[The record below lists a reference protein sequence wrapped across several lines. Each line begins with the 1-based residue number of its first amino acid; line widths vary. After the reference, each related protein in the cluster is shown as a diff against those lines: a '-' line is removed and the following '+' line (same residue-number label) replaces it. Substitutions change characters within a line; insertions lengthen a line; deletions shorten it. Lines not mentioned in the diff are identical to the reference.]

1 MKTRIDVA
9 VTLLDLTAGDT
20 PETARSAARAR
31 LSDLCRADSAALVAR
46 VGRVAVAA
54 DADDLGAWPEERYGA
69 ALIAARVAALG
80 RPRVSSHAPDPTV
93 TRASRALLD
102 VDADRFDSVL
112 GDLGL
117 AEAAFLCRDL
127 DTGSARRLA
136 ARLGGAAEALG
147 GFVPLAPGCDPDLLR
162 GCCRRLATHGATDL
176 GGLRLARAMGRS
188 LAQALASSARAD
200 VGAALL
206 RRLAAEPV
214 APSAEAAVWA
224 TVVLKLV
231 ARRPSQ

>member
-9 VTLLDLTAGDT
+9 VTLLDLAAGDA

-31 LSDLCRADSAALVAR
+31 LGDLCRADSAALVAG

-54 DADDLGAWPEERYGA
+54 DTDDGDAWPEERYGA
-69 ALIAARVAALG
+69 AYIAARVAALG
-80 RPRVSSHAPDPTV
+80 RPRVSTHAPEAAV
-93 TRASRALLD
+93 TRASRALLG
-102 VDADRFDSVL
+102 VDTDRFDSVL

-147 GFVPLAPGCDPDLLR
+147 EFVPLAPGSDPDLLR
-162 GCCRRLATHGATDL
+162 SCCRRLAAHGAADL
-176 GGLRLARAMGRS
+176 AGLRLARAMGLS
-188 LAQALASSARAD
+188 LAQALASSAHAD

-206 RRLAAEPV
+206 RRLAVEPV
-214 APSAEAAVWA
+214 AATAEAGVWA
-224 TVVLKLV
+224 AVVLKLA
-231 ARRPSQ
+231 ARRPSR

>member
-9 VTLLDLTAGDT
+9 VTLLDLAAGDA

-31 LSDLCRADSAALVAR
+31 LADLCRAESAALVAR
-46 VGRVAVAA
+46 VGRVTVNA
-54 DADDLGAWPEERYGA
+54 DVDDRDVWPEERNGA
-69 ALIAARVAALG
+69 ASVAARVAALG
-80 RPRVSSHAPDPTV
+80 RPRISTHTPDPAV

-136 ARLGGAAEALG
+136 ARLRGAAEALG
-147 GFVPLAPGCDPDLLR
+147 EFVPLAPGCDPDLLR
-162 GCCRRLATHGATDL
+162 GCCRRLAAHSATDL
-176 GGLRLARAMGRS
+176 AGLRLARAMGRS

-214 APSAEAAVWA
+214 APTAEAGVWA
-224 TVVLKLV
+224 VVVQKV
-231 ARRPSQ
+231 MARRTSQ